1 MHNKL
6 PPNCKI
12 VCDKVGSASC
22 PGIFKTPCSRS
33 PNWRTRRLSPR
44 CRPVVMGHG
53 ARPLSPVGSWLRRGH
68 SPYRRRRYSPYRRRY
83 GSPGGRRFSPGRRY
97 GSQGGR
103 YSPGRGRRYIMS
115 PRGNSVWTH
124 GMSPDGSFGRPVSNS
139 CNPCNRPFSPDV
151 KVIPLGMN
159 MNPNIA
165 PP

>member
-68 SPYRRRRYSPYRRRY
+68 SPYRRRY
-83 GSPGGRRFSPGRRY
+83 GSPGGRRFSPGGRRY
-97 GSQGGR
+97 GSPGGR

>member
-68 SPYRRRRYSPYRRRY
+68 SPYRR
-83 GSPGGRRFSPGRRY
+83 RRFSPGRRY